1 MERFIHV
8 AEIKQKKKSEDLV
21 KVDKNNLHQFER
33 TALLRTNLEVAM
45 LYEIHLNEREA
56 KIDDHIYDF
65 DKKLSTLDNRLEE
78 LAKIVEQRHI
88 PASTNKGLLALRQRK
103 TLLAAARDDCL
114 KKLMLLR
121 SSTAKAEASLNRD
134 LQKLKQEIR
143 QKQMFSGP
151 HQFQSSTC
159 IFQEKTRYM
168 HFPGPTMVLWKKQG
182 RYYKLVSR
190 HHLQLQQPINS

>member
-65 DKKLSTLDNRLEE
+65 DKKLSNLDNRLEE

-143 QKQMFSGP
+143 QKEQREQSVVVECLNLESSSN
-151 HQFQSSTC
+151 QFMSQD
-159 IFQEKTRYM
+159 E
-168 HFPGPTMVLWKKQG
+168 GLG
-182 RYYKLVSR
+182 RSLRRSISFNYA
-190 HHLQLQQPINS
+190 